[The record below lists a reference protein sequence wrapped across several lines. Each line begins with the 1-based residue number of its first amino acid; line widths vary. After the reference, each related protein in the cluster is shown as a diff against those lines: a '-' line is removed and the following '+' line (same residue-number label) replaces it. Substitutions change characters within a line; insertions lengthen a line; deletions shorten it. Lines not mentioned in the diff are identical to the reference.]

1 MSHVPPSK
9 TACPDH
15 QTQQAQQFL
24 KQMQQMSP
32 GAEHVFRDIYAQ
44 APHQNTPDKNNSS
57 GNAHRPHKG
66 HHVRQAMMA
75 ALIHPEI
82 AYWSRMNLA
91 VRVARKL
98 AQTTGQHHTVAR
110 LEQTL
115 EAFHRAA
122 DAFVLKQ
129 SIAEPHTPV
138 IQRIPP
144 TMGARES
151 SLHPPKTAGAGLPPE
166 EISRIEQFKAHI
178 IPGLVQRIRAGRFA

>member
-1 MSHVPPSK
+1 MSHAQSSE
-9 TACPDH
+9 TACQDH

-24 KQMQQMSP
+24 KQMRQMSP
-32 GAEHVFRDIYAQ
+32 SAEQVFRDIYAQ
-44 APHQNTPDKNNSS
+44 APHQNTPDKNVSS
-57 GNAHRPHKG
+57 GNVHRPPKG

-129 SIAEPHTPV
+129 PIVNPHTPI
-138 IQRIPP
+138 IQPVPP
-144 TMGARES
+144 TIRAMQSA
-151 SLHPPKTAGAGLPPE
+151 LHSPEEAGLPNE
-166 EISRIEQFKAHI
+166 EISRIQQFKTHI
-178 IPGLVQRIRAGRFA
+178 IPGLVQRIRAGRMA